1 MCTMAQKNDEP
12 LSTQDA
18 LTRNEKL
25 LLGCNMAGVGLEIGA
40 SYGPVAPKKAGY
52 RVEILDHAPAAVLK
66 EKYQGLGIDIINN
79 IEEVDYIWAGEPLQE
94 LTGKLDHYDWII
106 ASHVIEHTPD
116 LIAFLNQCSAMLNQD
131 GTICLAVP
139 DHRYCFDAF
148 RPVSTPGS
156 VIEAHIEK
164 RTRHTLS
171 TLYDYYSLMAQK
183 GNQIAWDEVFLGK
196 YSLLHPDLAEAQ
208 SLLDQA
214 QAGSTYIDAHNW
226 VFTPA
231 SFRLI
236 MHDIATLNY
245 SNLSINNFYP
255 VNGCE
260 FIVQLK
266 KRSGSQTLKE
276 EPREQLILEMLRE
289 QKEFVE

>member
-1 MCTMAQKNDEP
+1 MTG
-12 LSTQDA
+12 T
-18 LTRNEKL
+18 
-25 LLGCNMAGVGLEIGA
+25 GLEIGA

-66 EKYQGLGIDIINN
+66 EKYHGLGIDIVNN
-79 IEEVDYIWAGEPLQE
+79 IEEVDYVWTGEPLHE

-116 LIAFLNQCSAMLNQD
+116 LIAFLNQCAAMLNHG

-139 DHRYCFDAF
+139 DHRYCFDVF
-148 RPVSTPGS
+148 RQVSTPGS
-156 VIEAHIEK
+156 VIEAYLEK
-164 RTRHTLS
+164 RNRHSLS

-183 GNQIAWDEVFLGK
+183 GGLIAWDKGAFGN
-196 YSLLHPDLAEAQ
+196 YALLHPDLAEAR

-236 MHDIATLNY
+236 MHDCAMLNY
-245 SNLSINNFYP
+245 INLSISNFYP

-266 KRSGSQTLKE
+266 KRNGSHTSNE
-276 EPREQLILEMLRE
+276 ESREQLVLEMLRE
-289 QKEFVE
+289 QKEFVA